1 MSKLV
6 REVSEHIA
14 RQTESRRSFLG
25 RVAKYTFAAA
35 AAVVT
40 QTGIGT
46 IANAACGC
54 TPPGGNYCVNW
65 SSSYCNSYGE
75 CAGGCTPNLT
85 WYPGSGGCWSDACG
99 FTCCDCS
106 CPGGVVCGCRSQG
119 VAPVGGLGAVNGN
132 TSVPTQGAR

>member
-1 MSKLV
+1 MSDLV
-6 REVSEHIA
+6 RQTAERLA

-40 QTGIGT
+40 QTSFGT

-54 TPPGGNYCVNW
+54 HPPGGNYCVAW

-75 CAGGCTPNLT
+75 CSGGCTPNLT
-85 WYPGSGGCWSDACG
+85 WYPGSGGCWSDPCG

-119 VAPVGGLGAVNGN
+119 VGPMGPLEGPNAHSTSSAPA
-132 TSVPTQGAR
+132 AR